1 MKFENLKSTKKF
13 LDIDKSLVAT
23 KVDKKN
29 IIDYLEKRSDER
41 FLILKSYEKEKEE
54 LANGEIKELRKKVD
68 FMISNIRKGNKELK
82 RRSLEERFLNQKNII
97 LSNIDKN
104 LEEYKENIEYL
115 NKKIEELNINEVYM
129 CYPFVKDGMEEKL
142 VFAFPIIVEK
152 ENGNIYIRN
161 NLKKDILSNKKIVTK
176 RVDGIREALRN
187 VMIENNVIEKIELL
201 DVEIK
206 ELCEVEILLEEKN
219 LNQRMKDIINH
230 KKYRT
235 ENRLLKNIPLQV
247 SSKDIKQIVTQ
258 KDDFLLIGDEYREQL
273 LEVIKNLLISG
284 EKILVIGDNAVD
296 LEENIKNKILSFNQ
310 RKEDYELNEN
320 QFINEIKEL
329 EILIKKAIKI
339 DKIMK
344 MSTDIGM
351 DVQRMCSII
360 EGHDSYNND
369 EYLRYK
375 KTLNLD
381 NITYEELNDE
391 IEDVT
396 LEDIEKYK
404 TYKAYKNNFII
415 FNEYPYSHDE
425 LINIKN
431 IIKKIEALSEEKY
444 RLNKKYFKKITFK
457 MKNKGERLNLEE
469 LREVGKEIARE
480 KNRELLIKDKNT
492 WSIKNI
498 FNATREKE
506 KRKEELELYK
516 EKEVKEIEKVINF
529 YKELDEIYIILE
541 KLDKNIFKEI
551 ISILCKDNYSEEISK
566 KIKNIEFS
574 LENKEIL
581 NMINSWSNFKIA
593 LVDYLY
599 KMPDLKES
607 AKNLIYFK
615 ISDYLFKVSKE
626 FEINIMDEFKEYRKD
641 DLANLVNKKK
651 RIFEEYIDKKV
662 LDEGNLKI
670 CEIDNI
676 NSINLEEEIYDT
688 IILLNCKFN
697 DEKDILPILYR
708 GKRCLSFRDLYNE
721 NEYERTFIRL

>member
-1 MKFENLKSTKKF
+1 MKFENLKSTKKI
-13 LDIDKSLVAT
+13 LDIEKTLVAS
-23 KVDKKN
+23 KIDKKN
-29 IIDYLEKRSDER
+29 VINYLEKRSDER
-41 FLILKSYEKEKEE
+41 FLIFKSYEKEKEE
-54 LANGEIKELRKKVD
+54 LANVELEELRKKVD
-68 FMISNIRKGNKELK
+68 FMISNIRKGNKDLK

-129 CYPFVKDGMEEKL
+129 CYPFIKEEMEETL

-161 NLKKDILSNKKIVTK
+161 NLKKEVLSNKKILTK
-176 RVDGIREALRN
+176 RVDEISEALSE
-187 VMIENNVIEKIELL
+187 VMLKNNVLEKIEVL

-206 ELCEVEILLEEKN
+206 DKCEVEILLEEKN

-235 ENRLLKNIPLQV
+235 QNQLLKNIPLQV
-247 SSKDIKQIVTQ
+247 SNKDIEQIVIQ
-258 KDDFLLIGDEYREQL
+258 KDDFLLIGNEYREKL

-284 EKILVIGDNAVD
+284 EKILVIGNDIAD
-296 LEENIKNKILSFNQ
+296 LKENIKNKILSFDQ
-310 RKEDYELNEN
+310 RKEDYELNESE
-320 QFINEIKEL
+320 FTNEIKEL

-344 MSTDIGM
+344 MNTDIGL
-351 DVQRMCSII
+351 DVQKMCSII

-381 NITYEELNDE
+381 NITYEELNSE
-391 IEDVT
+391 IEDIA

-404 TYKAYKNNFII
+404 TYKTYKNNFTI

-425 LINIKN
+425 LISIKN
-431 IIKKIEALSEEKY
+431 IIKKIEELSEEKY
-444 RLNKKYFKKITFK
+444 ILNKKYFKKITFK
-457 MKNKGERLNLEE
+457 MKNKGGRLNLEE
-469 LREVGKEIARE
+469 LREIGKEIARE

-498 FNATREKE
+498 FNTTREKE
-506 KRKEELELYK
+506 KRKQELELYK

-529 YKELDEIYIILE
+529 YKELDENYIVLE
-541 KLDKNIFKEI
+541 KADKNIFKEI
-551 ISILCKDNYSEEISK
+551 ISILCKDNYSEEILK
-566 KIKNIEFS
+566 KIKNIDFS
-574 LENKEIL
+574 LENKDIL

-599 KMPDLKES
+599 KMPNLKEN

-615 ISDYLFKVSKE
+615 ISDDLSKVSKE
-626 FEINIMDEFKEYRKD
+626 FAINIMDEFKKYRKD
-641 DLANLVNKKK
+641 DLEDLENKKK
-651 RIFEEYIDKKV
+651 RLFEEYIAKKI

-670 CEIDNI
+670 CDIDNI
-676 NSINLEEEIYDT
+676 NNIELEEEIYDT
-688 IILLNCKFN
+688 IILLNCRFN